1 MHKKVKIYVVRE
13 NYSNVGCNESLKH
26 EIIKTLVNNNDRLPI
41 LKVTVQFFYLYKL
54 HTKYSFLLFQLDV
67 KHNQHSISRIFVWT

>member
-26 EIIKTLVNNNDRLPI
+26 EMIKTLVNNNDRLPI
-41 LKVTVQFFYLYKL
+41 FKVTVQFYLYKL
-54 HTKYSFLLFQLDV
+54 HTKYYF
-67 KHNQHSISRIFVWT
+67 FVIPTRC